1 MTEQSQPVKRPR
13 GRPKG
18 SRNKVSKDA
27 QRFFGRLWK
36 DPEFRKRFTKE
47 WRELKV
53 APPLMVQAA
62 HYAFGKP
69 VEQLEVEGP
78 VGASLAG
85 PISIVINGKTYTSAD
100 GRTSGSDDK

>member
-1 MTEQSQPVKRPR
+1 MSAYTSSPEGQKRPP

-27 QRFFGRLWK
+27 QRFFGRLWR
-36 DPEFRKRFTKE
+36 DPEFRKRFVKE

-53 APPLMVQAA
+53 PPPLMVQAA

-69 VEQLEVEGP
+69 VEQVEVEGTGGP
-78 VGASLAG
+78 SLIG
-85 PISIVINGKTYTSAD
+85 PITITINGKTYTSE
-100 GRTSGSDDK
+100 GSGGK

>member
-1 MTEQSQPVKRPR
+1 MSDQTAPVKRRP

-36 DPEFRKRFTKE
+36 DPEFRKRFAKE

-53 APPLMVQAA
+53 PPPLMVQAA

-69 VEQLEVEGP
+69 VEQLEVGGDGSGQSLLGP
-78 VGASLAG
+78 V
-85 PISIVINGKTYTSAD
+85 SIVINGKTYTSANDRHGD
-100 GRTSGSDDK
+100 GDK